1 MTDSF
6 IKSFFKHIA
15 VTSNSVNFNEINL
28 IVNFLKKLRKNK
40 GRLFFLGVGGSAGNC
55 SHATNDFRKLCNIES
70 YCCTDN
76 ISELTARIND
86 DGWNHSFSG
95 WLKASNL
102 KFKDAIFV
110 FSVGGGNL
118 KKKISVNLIE
128 AIKYAK
134 KKKSTVISIVGR
146 KDGYA
151 YDASDY
157 KILIPTTNSA
167 LVTPISES
175 FQTVVWHSIVSHPD
189 LQVQKTRW

>member
-6 IKSFFKHIA
+6 IKNFFKHIA

-146 KDGYA
+146 KDGYT
-151 YDASDY
+151 YYASDY
-157 KILIPTTNSA
+157 KILIPTTNPA

-189 LQVQKTRW
+189 LQEQKTKW

>member
-157 KILIPTTNSA
+157 KILIPTKNSA
-167 LVTPISES
+167 LVTPNSES
-175 FQTVVWHSIVSHPD
+175 FQAVVWHSIVSHPD

>member
-15 VTSNSVNFNEINL
+15 VISNSVNFNEINL

-157 KILIPTTNSA
+157 KILIPTTNPA

-175 FQTVVWHSIVSHPD
+175 FQAVVWHSIVSHPD

>member
-175 FQTVVWHSIVSHPD
+175 FQAVVWHSIVSHPD